1 MYVSDETIVMMV
13 AVQSRK
19 IVLII
24 YLIIT
29 ANEIINC
36 PTITVIYSA
45 NGYYWTVITII
56 NG

>member
-1 MYVSDETIVMMV
+1 MRMV
-13 AVQSRK
+13 VQSRR

-45 NGYYWTVITII
+45 NGYYCTVITII

>member
-13 AVQSRK
+13 AVQSRR